1 MNAIKALFAI
11 IIAAYI
17 GAFVEVMPMPKN
29 INFCFK
35 PHQTANPKAK

>member
-11 IIAAYI
+11 IIATYI
-17 GAFVEVMPMPKN
+17 GAFVEVMPKN

-35 PHQTANPKAK
+35 PHKTANPKAK